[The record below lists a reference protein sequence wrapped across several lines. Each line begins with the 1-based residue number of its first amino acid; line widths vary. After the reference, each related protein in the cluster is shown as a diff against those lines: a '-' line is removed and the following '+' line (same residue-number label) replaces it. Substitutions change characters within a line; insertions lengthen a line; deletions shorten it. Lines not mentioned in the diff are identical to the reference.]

1 MRKSQIIAAAL
12 ALALGGAVSS
22 ANAATVTW
30 TQWSSATAGLA
41 GANTVT
47 YSGEAATLEANT
59 PNSSWLPNSSY
70 TGGVVGNAPLPSN
83 GMLDIH
89 GGGTV
94 IDTITFGTAV
104 TNPVFAIFSLG
115 NPNLAASFNFTSTP
129 TFQAG
134 GPNSVFG
141 GAPIT
146 VLGNVVSGSEG
157 NGVVEF
163 LGTFSSITWTNPV
176 SENYYGFTVGV
187 AAVPEPATWMMMI
200 LGFVGVGFVS
210 FRRSRRSVAFAT
222 A

>member
-1 MRKSQIIAAAL
+1 MRKSQVIVAAL

-22 ANAATVTW
+22 ANAAAVTW

-47 YSGEAATLEANT
+47 YSGEAAALEANT

-94 IDTITFGTAV
+94 TDTITFGTAV

-115 NPNLAASFNFTSTP
+115 NPNLAASFNFTAPP

-134 GPNSVFG
+134 GPNSVYGG
-141 GAPIT
+141 GAIT
-146 VLGNVVSGSEG
+146 VLGNVVSGTEG

-176 SENYYGFTVGV
+176 SETYYGFTVGTI

-210 FRRSRRSVAFAT
+210 FRRSRRSAFA
-222 A
+222 AA